1 MSLTTLAEAEAV
13 NTLVRHLS
21 GKNLYPGE
29 GPIPSREAAIR
40 ALVVLAESAYRKL
53 AAGYHGDAARS
64 ALLTGWSEPASTG
77 VVVDQVS
84 ADAAAAYLYLRPF
97 LALSD
102 LLPDGTP
109 QDAPVR
115 IGPLRTMLAE
125 RHALT
130 TRAETT
136 ESAFDQLHARINRDF
151 NFDAA
156 ESAAPEDE
164 YWARL
169 MDDLV
174 TFANDLSHALETM
187 TQVEART
194 GKPQP
199 APHMV
204 TVTHLDPGFD
214 PNDQKPHELLI
225 SNHASDSGW
234 ISHLVEHPAAC
245 NLLPYGQRCWFDDEW
260 HNGQFTYDAVE
271 PGLYRVLPAQQ
282 DVGDHRGEYSHTEDY
297 LDYQRIGDAPKPPEP
312 PAAVAAGYSEE
323 PPF

>member
-21 GKNLYPGE
+21 GKNLYRGE

-97 LALSD
+97 LGLSD

-130 TRAETT
+130 MRAETT

-151 NFDAA
+151 NFDAG
-156 ESAAPEDE
+156 ECAPPEGE
-164 YWARL
+164 TALRM

-174 TFANDLSHALETM
+174 TFANDLSHGLEAV
-187 TQVEART
+187 TQIDTRT
-194 GKPQP
+194 GKPAP
-199 APHMV
+199 APHAV
-204 TVTHLDPGFD
+204 TVTHLDSGFD
-214 PNDQKPHELLI
+214 QADQKPHELLVAD
-225 SNHASDSGW
+225 HASGGW
-234 ISHLVEHPAAC
+234 VSHVVAHPAAC
-245 NLLPYGQRCWFDDEW
+245 NLLPYGQQCWFDNEW
-260 HNGQFTYDAVE
+260 HNGQFTYDNVE

-297 LDYQRIGDAPKPPEP
+297 LDYQRIGDAPDR
-312 PAAVAAGYSEE
+312 PAAAAAGTAGYSEE